1 MWGHISPWFHAE
13 HDVFDVLSDLV
24 GGLQAEQVEVPQ
36 QVIVEGQ
43 KLEVQLCQCET
54 AWENRENGEEMNN

>member
-1 MWGHISPWFHAE
+1 MEVWRHISPWFHAE
-13 HDVFDVLSDLV
+13 HNVFDVLSDLV

-43 KLEVQLCQCET
+43 KLEIQLCQCQT
-54 AWENRENGEEMNN
+54 P